1 MNLKSE
7 GITNV
12 LQIFLWVTLVL
23 ISFTF
28 LTTLIFTVNYDFYLQ
43 IELID
48 SFLNLI
54 FAIIYIML
62 GVIYLIWLFIFHK
75 DLNRIYP
82 DYPISPWGAIA
93 RVLIPFYSI
102 YGLWNVYSTMQRHFE
117 KFEETKSFSSRLM
130 NYIPIYYFLIWI
142 TFIMDRFLNGSAALK
157 FLGESFGIVL
167 TIFYVLNLVLI
178 IIYLLLITLVTKA
191 INILATHAKE
201 NKEEDLRL
209 LPRPASN
216 KKLLIWSAIGC
227 FGLIIIIITFIVSI
241 FIIFYLNDSESKE
254 RINNPSSFDDRQ
266 DTDFKEE
273 ALSKREVALS
283 KREEALSER
292 ENEIILK
299 EGFYER
305 QDASHKEELII
316 NAQEVSFNDV
326 NAEKFKE
333 ETYFKLTGV
342 VGPVGSDDFTGVLQ
356 QFTLTTAEDTGYGV
370 YLIKSEKPVMD
381 NEMIVVEGE
390 IITVYGIY
398 KGKDA
403 VTSMPLVFIQV
414 LKR

>member
-7 GITNV
+7 GITNI
-12 LQIFLWVTLVL
+12 LKIFLWVTLVL

-28 LTTLIFTVNYDFYLQ
+28 LTTLIYTVNYDFYLQ

-48 SFLNLI
+48 SFLELI
-54 FAIIYIML
+54 FVIIYIML

-82 DYPISPWGAIA
+82 GYPISPWGAIA

-117 KFEETKSFSSRLM
+117 KFEETNSFSSRLM
-130 NYIPIYYFLIWI
+130 NYIPMYYFLIWVTYI
-142 TFIMDRFLNGSAALK
+142 LDRFVNGSAAEK
-157 FLGESFGIVL
+157 FLGESYGIVL
-167 TIFYVLNLVLI
+167 TISYFLNLVLI

-191 INILATHAKE
+191 INILATHVKE
-201 NKEEDLRL
+201 TKEEDLRI

-227 FGLIIIIITFIVSI
+227 FGLILLTITVIISI
-241 FIIFYLNDSESKE
+241 FIIFYLYDSESKE
-254 RINNPSSFDDRQ
+254 QINNPNSFDDRQ

-273 ALSKREVALS
+273 ALSDREA
-283 KREEALSER
+283 ALSER
-292 ENEIILK
+292 EDEIILK

-305 QDASHKEELII
+305 QEASHKEELII

-342 VGPVGSDDFTGVLQ
+342 VGPVGSDFTGVLQ
-356 QFTLTTAEDTGYGV
+356 QFTLTTVKDTGYGV
-370 YLIKSEKPVMD
+370 YLIKSEKPVKD
-381 NEMIVVEGE
+381 NEMLVVEGD

-398 KGKDA
+398 LGKDA
-403 VTSMPLVFIQV
+403 DTSMPLVFIRV